1 MNSTTRALAVGVAVI
16 AGALGAREPARA
28 QTAEVPF
35 HIETYALASGVH
47 DGAGGEV
54 ARPFRREIRIAGA
67 QWLQII
73 FAPCE
78 LGRGSWVSIRSLRDG
93 DVQTLDARSMPE
105 WRSHSGYFNG
115 DAVEIV
121 LHVAPGDSG
130 VFVAIDRVV
139 VGEPARVP
147 VLLPESGG
155 AAKDICGGADNRVAW
170 NDNRIGRV
178 MPIACTAWRVTN
190 GAFLTAGH
198 CVDLD
203 PDGSGS
209 MLPDGVLDTLTVVQF
224 NVPPSD
230 SNGTIVNPPIADQF
244 PVNNST
250 VQWRFDGAGQGLGKD
265 YAVFKVGAN
274 TNGLLAHEVYGFPF
288 RVTRETPAANTTM
301 RVTGFG
307 VDSLPSGTPGPYNAQ
322 SQTNQTMTGNYVGE
336 TTSGA
341 DIWVQHAVDT
351 EGGNSGSPIIWES
364 NSLAIGIHTNGG
376 CFGGGSNAG
385 TSFEVDAL
393 ETAIRNITG
402 TSARFVDAGHP
413 LPVVEDGT
421 VFRPYNTLVEGT
433 DNVPVGG
440 IVSVVTGTYPVGAGR
455 LFNKLMMIEAPTG
468 AVLIRD

>member
-1 MNSTTRALAVGVAVI
+1 MGVAVI

-35 HIETYALASGVH
+35 HIETYALASGAH

-73 FAPCE
+73 FASHE

-115 DAVEIV
+115 DTVEIA

-147 VLLPESGG
+147 VVLPESGG

-170 NDNRIGRV
+170 NDNRIGCV

-198 CVDLD
+198 CVDID
-203 PDGSGS
+203 PDGGGP

-288 RVTRETPAANTTM
+288 RVTRETPAAGTTM

-322 SQTNQTMTGNYVGE
+322 SQTNQTMTG
-336 TTSGA
+336 T
-341 DIWVQHAVDT
+341 
-351 EGGNSGSPIIWES
+351 
-364 NSLAIGIHTNGG
+364 
-376 CFGGGSNAG
+376 
-385 TSFEVDAL
+385 
-393 ETAIRNITG
+393 
-402 TSARFVDAGHP
+402 TSARRRAARTSGFNMPSTRREETPGVRSSGNRTAWRSAFTRTAAASAAAVTRERRSRSTRSKRRFETSP
-413 LPVVEDGT
+413 A
-421 VFRPYNTLVEGT
+421 RAR
-433 DNVPVGG
+433 
-440 IVSVVTGTYPVGAGR
+440 VSSTRATRCRSSKTAPS
-455 LFNKLMMIEAPTG
+455 FAPTTRSSKG
-468 AVLIRD
+468 PITCRSAESSPSSREPIPSAPAASSTS